1 MVKTMKG
8 KLTISVICIV
18 AASILL
24 TTLGIVMIAG
34 RRMMAEQKDIL
45 QLYADKYAEE
55 INTWIENEKMLA
67 DGTAGSIEA
76 TGSLETGFLQ
86 SVVDTHAAGRQ
97 ELLNLYCGTK
107 DSAFIQSN
115 KDAEIPEGYDPVQR
129 GWYQQADAAGE
140 TIVTDPYWDVL
151 TGQMCTTIASPVYVD
166 GKLAAVIGL
175 DVTLGTVTDLTGSI
189 NYAEGVYGFLADS
202 SGRYVAHK
210 NKDYEPSEETA
221 VAVMD
226 IMPALKSLIEGNGR
240 DVVRTLDYDGTACY
254 FAASQISGSNW
265 KLGVVCPTSH
275 VWGSLVTMIL
285 VAVVTALIIIA
296 LVAVFMA
303 GLIGRTLAP
312 VQMLKQ
318 FASGDFSE
326 NPVEEKGI
334 PAQYKN
340 ETEQIRT
347 ATVEVKQQIRGIIL
361 STKEE
366 AESINHISEE
376 TSEKMTVLSGDISLI
391 AETAGRVMKQ
401 TAEAR
406 ELAEQMK
413 LMGEELGRV
422 IDTVAG
428 KALEAADQSGDIMER
443 AGKQHEASRKSTA
456 EAVELCGTTMKELGT
471 AIKESQK
478 VKEIDT
484 LTEEILAIS
493 SQTNLLALN
502 ASIEASRA
510 GEAGRGFAVV
520 ADEIREL
527 ADHSR
532 QAVDQIRKVTE
543 DVVHSVAFLSESAE
557 KLLTF
562 MNEKVMKD
570 YQGMTE
576 LAGMYENDAVF
587 YSNISADLGA
597 SSHEMSASMA
607 GIGDSLLVITRLVGE
622 IAEFMQ
628 KMEQSAAVSNESSRA
643 VLSKM
648 EELSGLSAELK
659 DTVAGFRV

>member
-1 MVKTMKG
+1 MTKTMKG
-8 KLTISVICIV
+8 RLTISVICIV

-34 RRMMAEQKDIL
+34 QRMMSEQKDIL

-67 DGTAGSIEA
+67 SGAADSIEA
-76 TGSLETGFLQ
+76 AGNLETDFVQ
-86 SVVDTHAAGRQ
+86 SVVDTHAAGRE

-115 KDAEIPEGYDPVQR
+115 RNAEIPEGYDPVQR

-189 NYAEGVYGFLADS
+189 NYADGVYGFLSDS
-202 SGRYVAHK
+202 SGRYVAHR
-210 NKDYEPSEETA
+210 NKEYEPSEEEA

-226 IMPALKSLIEGNGR
+226 IMPAIQSLIEGNDR
-240 DVVRTLDYDGTACY
+240 DVIRANDYDGTACY
-254 FAASQISGSNW
+254 FAAAQITGSNW

-275 VWGSLVTMIL
+275 VWGSLLTMIL
-285 VAVVTALIIIA
+285 VAVVTALVIIA

-326 NPVEEKGI
+326 NPVEEKEI

-347 ATVEVKQQIRGIIL
+347 ATMEVKQQIRGIIL
-361 STKEE
+361 HTKEE
-366 AESINHISEE
+366 AGYINNIAEE
-376 TSEKMTVLSGDISLI
+376 TSEKMTALNGDISLI
-391 AETAGRVMKQ
+391 AETAGKVRKQ

-406 ELAEQMK
+406 NLAEQMK
-413 LMGEELGRV
+413 QIGEELGRAV
-422 IDTVAG
+422 DNVAG
-428 KALEAADQSGDIMER
+428 KAGEAAKQSGDIMER
-443 AGKQHEASRKSTA
+443 AGRQHKESQKSTA
-456 EAVELCGTTMKELGT
+456 AAVEMCGATMKELGA

-478 VKEIDT
+478 VREIDT

-527 ADHSR
+527 ADHSK
-532 QAVDQIRKVTE
+532 QAVDQIRRVTE
-543 DVVHSVAFLSESAE
+543 DVVHSVGFLSESAE

-562 MNEKVMKD
+562 MNDKVMKD
-570 YQGMTE
+570 YQGMTQ
-576 LAGMYENDAVF
+576 LAGMYEKDAAF
-587 YSNISADLGA
+587 YDDISTDLGA
-597 SSHEMSASMA
+597 SSQEMSASMS
-607 GIGDSLLVITRLVGE
+607 GIGDSLAAITELVGE

-628 KMEQSAAVSNESSRA
+628 KMEESAAISNESSQA
-643 VLSKM
+643 VLAQMRELSQLS
-648 EELSGLSAELK
+648 EELNE
-659 DTVAGFRV
+659 TVAGFRV